1 MIIQGK
7 FLFIDKLKLGE
18 SLRYI
23 HKSNYLYTYLCTE
36 QFALSIYIFF
46 IIIFVF
52 LISLN
57 QLISRT

>member
-36 QFALSIYIFF
+36 QLALFTYIF
-46 IIIFVF
+46 FVF

-57 QLISRT
+57 QLTSRT